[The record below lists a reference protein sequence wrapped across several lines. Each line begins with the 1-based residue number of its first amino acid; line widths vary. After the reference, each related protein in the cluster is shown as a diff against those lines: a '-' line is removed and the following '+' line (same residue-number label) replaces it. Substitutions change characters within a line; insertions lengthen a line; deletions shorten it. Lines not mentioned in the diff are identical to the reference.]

1 MKHYK
6 LIAMGCAAILASLL
20 GGSAAYSQDP
30 NGVGSW
36 LPVPNNGW
44 PDNSNGIEAIHMVHL
59 PTSQLLVWSVTDWEN
74 HEDTTYKTFSLD
86 TFTLSEPTTV
96 SLGNMFCAGH
106 THLFDGTVF
115 VAGGHHSKWINQF
128 YWDEQHQP
136 WNYADGMMEAN
147 QFSGATGSWTAKDM
161 MAWKRWYPTCTVLPD
176 GQVLVNG
183 GSYVTE
189 HLDGQGRIDRF
200 DTHFVHAP
208 ELFNRTASTGSQ
220 WSQVQLNNSG
230 SVPFWYY
237 PFIFVLPSGKI
248 FYAGPEILL
257 GYPGE
262 FDATPRA
269 SLVLDLSE
277 SASTR
282 KWRLMG
288 QSAGAGFMGGS
299 AVMYEPGK
307 VFKSGFPKDHPGSE
321 TNKAAFIDCT
331 IGTPEWT
338 QLATMNANRSMHSS
352 TMLPD
357 GSILITGGCTS
368 GSEGQILESN
378 AVLSAENYRPGTT
391 WTHLTFAS
399 MQTPR
404 LYHSTA
410 MLLPDARVLVAGG
423 EENGGAKSVRKNAEI
438 FEPPYLHTNVPRP
451 IISTGTPSSVVAGHG
466 IKIYCNNPNTI
477 DKISWIKLG
486 AVTHAFD
493 QDQRFIPG
501 PPKSEW
507 TTGTDVVGHYI
518 QITAP
523 LNTVGNRYAP
533 PGHYMLFIMTQTTAW
548 GRTEYVP
555 SVAKYLQILSPIGL

>member
-1 MKHYK
+1 MKNRN
-6 LIAMGCAAILASLL
+6 LIVQRYIAILALML
-20 GGSAAYSQDP
+20 GGIVAHSQDP

-36 LPVPNNGW
+36 SPVTGW
-44 PDNSNGIEAIHMVHL
+44 PDNSNGIEAIHMIHL

-74 HEDTTYKTFSLD
+74 HVDTTYKTFSLD

-106 THLFDGTVF
+106 THLFDGSVF
-115 VAGGHHSKWINQF
+115 VAGGHESKWVHPF
-128 YWDEQHQP
+128 YQTP
-136 WNYADGMMEAN
+136 TFGNFADGMKESKL
-147 QFSGATGSWTAKDM
+147 FSGATGSWTAKDL
-161 MAWKRWYPTCTVLPD
+161 MAWKRWYPTCTTLPD

-189 HLDGQGRIDRF
+189 HYDGEGRIDNYT
-200 DTHFVHAP
+200 THFVDVP
-208 ELFNRTASTGSQ
+208 ELFNRTAPTGSQ

-248 FYAGPEILL
+248 FFAGPEILL

-262 FDATPRA
+262 FDANRLT

-277 SASTR
+277 PAPTR
-282 KWRLMG
+282 KWIAIG
-288 QSAGAGFMGGS
+288 QPTGAGFRGGS
-299 AVMYEPGK
+299 AVMYAPGK
-307 VFKSGFPKDHPGSE
+307 VFKSGFPKDHDGLE
-321 TNKAAFIDCT
+321 TSQAAFIDCT
-331 IGTPEWT
+331 VGSPTWAP
-338 QLATMNANRSMHSS
+338 LAAMNYNRSMHNS

-357 GSILITGGCTS
+357 GSILITGGSTS

-378 AVLSAENYRPGTT
+378 AVLPAENYRPGST

-410 MLLPDARVLVAGG
+410 VLLPDARVIVAGG
-423 EENGGAKSVRKNAEI
+423 EENGGAKIVRKNAEI
-438 FEPPYLHTNVPRP
+438 FEPPYLHTNVVRP
-451 IISTGTPSSVVAGHG
+451 LIGTGTPSSVIAGHSM
-466 IKIYCNNPNTI
+466 KIYTNNPNTI

-493 QDQRFIPG
+493 QDQRYIPG

-507 TTGTDVVGHYI
+507 ITGFDIVGHYI

-523 LNTVGNRYAP
+523 ANLVNNRIAP

-548 GRTEYVP
+548 GRTEFVP
-555 SVAKYLQILSPIGL
+555 SVAKYVQILSPVSL